1 MPANVRKPEFGSFA
15 HSFRRRSLPKT
26 VYSFILLA
34 IFMQTS
40 TSHTVKPLR
49 IAVLGCG
56 ARGRTYT
63 SIAAS
68 LDGRYE
74 ITAAA
79 DLVHSRAATVAGFS
93 RSGNV
98 RTFGS
103 AEEFFAAGKL
113 ADVLIIGTQ
122 DAHHYGHAVSALN
135 IGYDLLLEKPAA
147 ETLARCE
154 ELDALARSLGRR
166 IVLGFVLRYTPFYTA
181 VKKVVESGRLGRI
194 MTMRLSEGVGAF
206 HQAHSYVRGHWGN
219 TSKSSPMI
227 VAKCSHDTDLIC
239 WLSGSKPKTISSFGR
254 LDWFKPE
261 NAPAGAPRRC
271 TDGCP
276 VAAQCNYDAHLYLKE
291 KRNFLRMV
299 MDGYE
304 NATDEQV
311 IEFLKTSPWGRCAYH
326 CDNDA
331 VDHQIVST
339 ELENGVTASLTM
351 TAFDHCRT
359 IEIHGTLGSLRGGEP
374 FSDAG
379 TPELWVREHR
389 DDKIESIPVGDP
401 SAEGYAGHGGGDY
414 GLVNALDQLMTGD
427 NAIPVGLDGLAGHQL
442 AYLAETSRV
451 NGARPVNL

>member
-1 MPANVRKPEFGSFA
+1 MSTP
-15 HSFRRRSLPKT
+15 
-26 VYSFILLA
+26 
-34 IFMQTS
+34 TS
-40 TSHTVKPLR
+40 TPTNPLR

-56 ARGRTYT
+56 SRGRTYT

-68 LDGRYE
+68 LDGRYV

-79 DLVHSRAATVAGFS
+79 DLVEFRTATVAGFAPE
-93 RSGNV
+93 GTV
-98 RTFGS
+98 QTFSS

-135 IGYDLLLEKPAA
+135 LGYDLLLEKPAA

-154 ELDALARSLGRR
+154 ELDALARKLGRR
-166 IVLGFVLRYTPFYTA
+166 IALGFVLRYTPFYSA

-194 MTMRLSEGVGAF
+194 MTMRLSEGVGDF
-206 HQAHSYVRGHWGN
+206 HQAHSYVRGHWAS

-239 WLSGSKPKTISSFGR
+239 WLSGSNPKTISSVGR

-261 NAPAGAPRRC
+261 NAPAGAPMRC

-276 VAAQCNYDAHLYLKE
+276 VAAECNYDSHRYLKD

-299 MDGYE
+299 MDGHDT
-304 NATDEQV
+304 ASDEQI

-326 CDNDA
+326 CDNDV
-331 VDHQIVST
+331 VDHQVLSV
-339 ELENGVTASLTM
+339 EMQNGITASLTM

-374 FSDAG
+374 WQDAG

-389 DDKIESIPVGDP
+389 TDHIEAIPVSDQ
-401 SAEGYAGHGGGDY
+401 SAEGYAGHGGGDF
-414 GLVNALDQLMTGD
+414 GLVNALDQLMSGP
-427 NAIPVGLDGLAGHQL
+427 NAIPPGLDGLAGHRL
-442 AYLAETSRV
+442 AYLSEKSRV
-451 NGARPVNL
+451 NGGIPETL

>member
-1 MPANVRKPEFGSFA
+1 MFRQFSMP
-15 HSFRRRSLPKT
+15 
-26 VYSFILLA
+26 
-34 IFMQTS
+34 TS
-40 TSHTVKPLR
+40 TSTSTKPLR
-49 IAVLGCG
+49 LAVLGCG

-63 SIAAS
+63 KIAAS
-68 LDGRYE
+68 MPDRYQL
-74 ITAAA
+74 TAAA
-79 DLVHSRAATVAGFS
+79 DLVEFRAQTVAGYAPE
-93 RSGNV
+93 GTV
-98 RTFGS
+98 QTFNS

-135 IGYDLLLEKPAA
+135 VGYDLLLEKPAA

-154 ELDALARSLGRR
+154 ELDALAKKLGRR
-166 IVLGFVLRYTPFYTA
+166 IVLGFVLRYTPFYSA

-194 MTMRLSEGVGAF
+194 MTMRLSEGVGDF
-206 HQAHSYVRGHWGN
+206 HQAHSYVRGHWGS
-219 TSKSSPMI
+219 TAKSSPMI

-239 WLSGSKPKTISSFGR
+239 WLSGSRPKTISSIGR

-261 NAPAGAPRRC
+261 NAPAGAPKRC

-276 VAAQCNYDAHLYLKE
+276 VAAQCNYDAHRYLKE

-311 IEFLKTSPWGRCAYH
+311 IDFLKTSPWGRCAFH
-326 CDNDA
+326 CDNDV

-339 ELENGVTASLTM
+339 EMENGITASLTM

-374 FSDAG
+374 LSAAG
-379 TPELWVREHR
+379 TPELWFREHR
-389 DDKIESIPVGDP
+389 TDNIESIPVGDA

-414 GLVNALDQLMTGD
+414 GLVNALDQLLAGEHP
-427 NAIPVGLDGLAGHQL
+427 IPVGLDGLYGHQL
-442 AYLAETSRV
+442 AYLAEESRV
-451 NGARPVNL
+451 NGAQPVNL

>member
-1 MPANVRKPEFGSFA
+1 MIS
-15 HSFRRRSLPKT
+15 
-26 VYSFILLA
+26 
-34 IFMQTS
+34 MQAPTS
-40 TSHTVKPLR
+40 TTTKPLR

-56 ARGRTYT
+56 SRGRTYT
-63 SIAAS
+63 SIAAT
-68 LDGRYE
+68 LNGRYE

-79 DLVHSRAATVAGFS
+79 DLVESRTATVAGFAPA
-93 RSGNV
+93 GTV
-98 RTFGS
+98 RRFSS

-113 ADVLIIGTQ
+113 GDVLIIGTQ
-122 DAHHYGHAVSALN
+122 DADHYGHAISALN
-135 IGYDLLLEKPAA
+135 VGYDLLLEKPAA

-154 ELDALARSLGRR
+154 ELDALARKLGRR
-166 IVLGFVLRYTPFYTA
+166 IMLGFVLRYTPFYSA

-239 WLSGSKPKTISSFGR
+239 WLSGSKPKTISSIGR

-261 NAPAGAPRRC
+261 NAPAGAPKRC

-276 VAAQCNYDAHLYLKE
+276 AAAECNYDAHLYLKD

-299 MDGYE
+299 MDGHDK
-304 NATDEQV
+304 ASDEQ
-311 IEFLKTSPWGRCAYH
+311 IIDFLKTSPWGRCAYR

-339 ELENGVTASLTM
+339 EMENGVTASLTM

-374 FSDAG
+374 LSDAG
-379 TPELWVREHR
+379 TPELWFREHR
-389 DDKIESIPVGDP
+389 TDNIESIPVSDQ
-401 SAEGYAGHGGGDY
+401 SAEGYAGHGGGDF
-414 GLVNALDQLMTGD
+414 GLVNALDGLMSGP
-427 NAIPVGLDGLAGHQL
+427 NAMAPGLDGLPGHRL
-442 AYLAETSRV
+442 AYLAEQSRLHGGIPEV
-451 NGARPVNL
+451 L

>member
-1 MPANVRKPEFGSFA
+1 
-15 HSFRRRSLPKT
+15 LPKT
-26 VYSFILLA
+26 DYSFIFLV
-34 IFMQTS
+34 ISMQAPTS
-40 TSHTVKPLR
+40 TTTKPLR

-56 ARGRTYT
+56 SRGRTYT
-63 SIAAS
+63 SIAAT
-68 LDGRYE
+68 LNGRYE

-79 DLVHSRAATVAGFS
+79 DLVESRTATVAGFAPA
-93 RSGNV
+93 GTV
-98 RTFGS
+98 RRFSS

-122 DAHHYGHAVSALN
+122 DADHYGHAISALN
-135 IGYDLLLEKPAA
+135 VGYDLLLEKPAA

-154 ELDALARSLGRR
+154 ELDALARKLGRR
-166 IVLGFVLRYTPFYTA
+166 IVLGFVLRYTPFYSA

-239 WLSGSKPKTISSFGR
+239 WLSGSKPKTISSIGR

-261 NAPAGAPRRC
+261 NAPAGAPKRC

-276 VAAQCNYDAHLYLKE
+276 AAAECNYDAHLYLKE

-299 MDGYE
+299 MDGHDK
-304 NATDEQV
+304 ASDEQ
-311 IEFLKTSPWGRCAYH
+311 IIDFLKTSPWGRCAYR

-339 ELENGVTASLTM
+339 EMENGVTASLTM

-374 FSDAG
+374 LSDAG
-379 TPELWVREHR
+379 TPELWFREHR
-389 DDKIESIPVGDP
+389 TDNIESIPVSDQ
-401 SAEGYAGHGGGDY
+401 SAEGYAGHGGGDF
-414 GLVNALDQLMTGD
+414 GLVNALDQLMSGPT
-427 NAIPVGLDGLAGHQL
+427 AIPIGLDGLAGHQL
-442 AYLAETSRV
+442 AYLAETSRI
-451 NGARPVNL
+451 NGAKPVNL